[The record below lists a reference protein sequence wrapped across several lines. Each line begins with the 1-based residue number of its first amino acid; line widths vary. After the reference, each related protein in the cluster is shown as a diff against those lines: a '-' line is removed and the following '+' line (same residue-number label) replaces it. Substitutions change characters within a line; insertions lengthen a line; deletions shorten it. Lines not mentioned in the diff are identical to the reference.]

1 MSIIPQSTTKY
12 KVQSTTQGRK
22 KAPYRCHSE
31 IAHFSFFFVKTLK
44 TRLSSKKKIA
54 VRLSRARTK
63 LSVPL
68 ENC

>member
-1 MSIIPQSTTKY
+1 MSIIPQSTL
-12 KVQSTTQGRK
+12 TQGRK

-31 IAHFSFFFVKTLK
+31 IAHFSFFVKTLI
-44 TRLSSKKKIA
+44 TRLSPKKKIA